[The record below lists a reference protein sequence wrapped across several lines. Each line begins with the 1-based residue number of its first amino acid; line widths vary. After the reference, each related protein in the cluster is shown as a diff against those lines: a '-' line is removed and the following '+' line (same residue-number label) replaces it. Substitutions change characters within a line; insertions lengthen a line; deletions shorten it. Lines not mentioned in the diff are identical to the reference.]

1 MRNFICFIFFG
12 SFFLFTVL
20 VNWLKVN
27 FSQNLRWGLQ
37 PPQPPSLYRPAI
49 VSAIAPAPS
58 AETMAALENSK
69 EKRKEVEASFGEV
82 LMCDVVIERLT
93 IEKEERVAKK
103 SKSGGFKG

>member
-12 SFFLFTVL
+12 SFFLFTVV

-27 FSQNLRWGLQ
+27 FSQNLRQGL
-37 PPQPPSLYRPAI
+37 QPPSLYRPAI

>member
-12 SFFLFTVL
+12 SFFLFTVV

-27 FSQNLRWGLQ
+27 FSQNLQQGL
-37 PPQPPSLYRPAI
+37 QPPSLYRPAI

>member
-1 MRNFICFIFFG
+1 
-12 SFFLFTVL
+12 
-20 VNWLKVN
+20 
-27 FSQNLRWGLQ
+27 
-37 PPQPPSLYRPAI
+37 
-49 VSAIAPAPS
+49 
-58 AETMAALENSK
+58 MAALENSK